1 MRNYGKTWPIAL
13 SILVAL
19 MLTILPL
26 PDWARTFRPSWTA
39 LVIVFW
45 SLNFSKRVSIGT
57 AWTTGLILDALKGA
71 ILGQHALALTV
82 LSFITIKFHLRIRVF
97 PIAHQSIT
105 IFALIAIYEFML
117 MWVDGIV
124 GEAEIGLARWGPV
137 ISSALLWPLIAI
149 GLDRVQRRLRV
160 G

>member
-1 MRNYGKTWPIAL
+1 MRGNGKTWPIAL
-13 SILVAL
+13 SILIAL

-26 PDWARTFRPSWTA
+26 PDWLETFRPSWAA

-45 SLNFSKRVSIGT
+45 SLNLSRRVSIGT
-57 AWTTGLILDALKGA
+57 AWATGLILDALKGA

-97 PIAHQSIT
+97 PILQQSIT
-105 IFALIAIYEFML
+105 IFALIAVYEFML

-124 GEAEIGLARWGPV
+124 GEAEIGLVRWGPV
-137 ISSALLWPLIAI
+137 ISSSLLWPLIAI